1 MRKFIQNRCKY
12 QIELLL
18 EKNNY
23 EYICNLT
30 FNHFL
35 MAAKTNSIV
44 QTSRNNMIQ
53 VFRAL
58 SIISVVMIH
67 TTPLGECQAF
77 CRPFINFS
85 VATFLFL
92 SGYLTKIENDNWFS
106 FCKKRIIRVLIP
118 YVIWTA
124 IYTLPSIISGQ
135 ESVLQI
141 AKNLVTARAAATL
154 YYIFVYIQFVLLTP
168 FLSKLAKSKYRNL
181 GWFVAPVSMIIFKY
195 SFWLTDLSSNSII
208 SLFWT
213 DACLGWFTFYYL
225 GLLLGNKI
233 LKPQFSLKNLTFIYI
248 AALILEAEEGYGLLR
263 IGEVDCGTQLKL
275 TSLLSSSIFL
285 LIVYTI
291 LDNPSINIKS
301 RVLRSI
307 GDLSFGIYLC
317 HIMIMLL
324 LERVSFYN
332 VLPFPLTSVIVVLI
346 SWGFCYFA
354 NRICSSKLSR
364 WLGLQ

>member
-1 MRKFIQNRCKY
+1 
-12 QIELLL
+12 
-18 EKNNY
+18 
-23 EYICNLT
+23 
-30 FNHFL
+30 
-35 MAAKTNSIV
+35 MAESNCSIP
-44 QTSRNNMIQ
+44 QTGRNNMIQ

-67 TTPLGECQAF
+67 TTPLGACQAF

-92 SGYLTKIENDNWFS
+92 SGYLTKTENDNWLN

-118 YVIWTA
+118 YVIWTLL
-124 IYTLPSIISGQ
+124 YTLPSIISGQ
-135 ESVLQI
+135 ENTFQI
-141 AKNLVTARAAATL
+141 VKNLFTARAAATL

-168 FLSKLAKSKYRNL
+168 FLSRLAKSKYRNL

-195 SFWLTDLSSNSII
+195 VFWFTDLSSNSII
-208 SLFWT
+208 SLFWS

-233 LKPQFSLKNLTFIYI
+233 LQPKFSLKNLTYVYI
-248 AALILEAEEGYGLLR
+248 AALILETAEGYGLMQ

-291 LDNPSINIKS
+291 LNKPNIKAES
-301 RVLRSI
+301 RILRSI

-317 HIMIMLL
+317 HIMIMLIL
-324 LERVSFYN
+324 DKVPYYA
-332 VLPFPLTSVIVVLI
+332 VLPFPLTSAIVLLL
-346 SWGFCYFA
+346 SWAFCYIA
-354 NRICSSKLSR
+354 SRTCGKNISR